1 MKTEE
6 YETKIKELSPKN
18 FFPLIQKGILVSK
31 KYHEGQE
38 RFSGEPYVFRF
49 FGDF

>member
-31 KYHEGQE
+31 SIMKDRKDSLENRMLITH
-38 RFSGEPYVFRF
+38 
-49 FGDF
+49 